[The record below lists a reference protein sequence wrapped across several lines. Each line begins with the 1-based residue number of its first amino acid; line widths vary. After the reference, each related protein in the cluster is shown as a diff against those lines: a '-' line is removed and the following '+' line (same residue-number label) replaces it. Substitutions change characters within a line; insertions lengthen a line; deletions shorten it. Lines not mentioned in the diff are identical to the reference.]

1 MYFQV
6 SLNSPTLDCTLFLSP
21 CAYGTQGNKGCYL
34 FFFCFFSSCFSL
46 KFFSVVVFLFVHR
59 DAKEAFSLFP
69 FSSFFFAF
77 CVVFLFAC
85 FFFLLRSIREN
96 WTKINIVWIDIV
108 YIWVK
113 EFVVRLMM
121 LLLFLYKASILGKI

>member
-1 MYFQV
+1 MVHRVTKAATCF
-6 SLNSPTLDCTLFLSP
+6 FL
-21 CAYGTQGNKGCYL
+21 L
-34 FFFCFFSSCFSL
+34 FSSCFSL

-85 FFFLLRSIREN
+85 FFFSV
-96 WTKINIVWIDIV
+96 TQ
-108 YIWVK
+108 Y
-113 EFVVRLMM
+113 
-121 LLLFLYKASILGKI
+121 